1 MIKIPVKSNRNF
13 CKDIDFSECDKEE
26 FDKFVYSTLYGQV
39 DIDSINETV
48 ERKMQ
53 LMEM

>member
-1 MIKIPVKSNRNF
+1 MRPVNNCWWYVWNDEEERPEKIK
-13 CKDIDFSECDKEE
+13 
-26 FDKFVYSTLYGQV
+26 V
-39 DIDSINETV
+39 DLNELNETV

>member
-1 MIKIPVKSNRNF
+1 MKIPVKNKYNWNWDDCEEPEEVF
-13 CKDIDFSECDKEE
+13 GEYMYHQMMLPPID
-26 FDKFVYSTLYGQV
+26 L
-39 DIDSINETV
+39 DSLNETV